1 MEPIRALDIRE
12 EGASASGILSQ
23 PKLAG
28 HVRELSGSGHRY
40 DNTTARDNA
49 RVQYGDQ
56 YHHYHYSGW
65 TSEPAARGV
74 EAKRLDELL
83 SALAFPQMNFRFAAI
98 ADAYQSTCQ
107 WLFETPEYTRW
118 RNRSLRQRHHGLL
131 WLKGK
136 PGSGKS
142 TVTKCAVEYAQRTF
156 ADERTVYFFFNARG
170 EPSERTV
177 EGMFRSLLHQMV
189 QDIPQ
194 LFGGLGSK
202 DLATYSSQAW
212 PSALL
217 SKLFREAVCEL
228 SKHGQ
233 LACYIDALD
242 EGDEDE
248 VRELI
253 DFLEELLE
261 HAMKNDLSF
270 SVYLA
275 SRHYPNISVNHSEA
289 LSLDDNEG
297 HHEDISTY
305 VHRKLRCRPASMQ
318 ADLAAEIMQRS
329 SGVFL
334 WVVLVI
340 RNLNKQSDRGNYHRL
355 RSHLRAMPS
364 GLNALF
370 EQIVS
375 EGDMSEYTLPALQ
388 IILFAYRALGPLELY
403 SAILSIVH
411 STSEHPIVWDQD
423 IVDEEIATDFI
434 VSSSK
439 GLLGV
444 VTEIV
449 FPFSKISRRSVQ
461 FIHESVREY
470 LLGSGMKYLDPT
482 QGDKLVG
489 EANLRLARWCQVY
502 LNFGLQRLVIPQL
515 EAFGYCNGET
525 LSSSFPF
532 FSYAWK
538 GILQHSESA
547 ACHGILLQD
556 PYEMLLQSHISLF
569 WDVGFGALLRLN
581 FTPTVM
587 QLLVCGR
594 YTNLIMQQIKHCPHH
609 ELYTYVNAGC
619 PRDYPNKYAEEG
631 MNRTPLQ
638 IAISLEFFDLVELL
652 LSHGA
657 DANASYREGNDHPL
671 HLACASSQIAD
682 DVKRSE
688 MIKILLRYGAE
699 VDFVDDVRQTI
710 LHKEASLGGV
720 KIVQMLLHNGANP
733 NAKSGDQQTPLHKA
747 VNSLNGVGIARSL
760 IQHAVDFDA
769 RDIAGD
775 TPLHKAVQLC
785 DVEICKFLL
794 ECGADVNI
802 HNRMDETPLHK
813 GARNGNVEICTLLFQ
828 HGADVNA
835 RDSAGDTPLHKA
847 VQLCDVEICKFLL
860 ECGADVNIHNRMDE
874 TPLHK
879 GARDRNVEICKLLL
893 EHGADV
899 NARCELGHT
908 LPHQAVRYSV
918 PDDLY
923 LFLQCNVIVDVC
935 DDAAPLRGA
944 IERAEVEVVKAL
956 LVDGAEV
963 SSLFTGSEGRA
974 SFMDTI
980 RKRSCQQSRLVVRL
994 VTCFRNVPPAARFQ
1008 ARYALNMIIAEEGG
1022 REEL

>member
-1 MEPIRALDIRE
+1 VIMESPRALVIRKTE
-12 EGASASGILSQ
+12 ASASEIQSQ

-28 HVRELSGSGHRY
+28 HVAELTGPGHRY
-40 DNTTARDNA
+40 NNTTARDNA

-56 YHHYHYSGW
+56 YHHHHYAGS
-65 TSEPAARGV
+65 TSEPVAGSV

-98 ADAYQSTCQ
+98 TDACQSTCQ
-107 WLFETPEYTRW
+107 WLFETPEYTTW
-118 RNRSLRQRHHGLL
+118 RDRSLRQRHHGLL
-131 WLKGK
+131 WLKAK

-156 ADERTVYFFFNARG
+156 ADERTIYFFFNARG
-170 EPSERTV
+170 DPLEKTV

-194 LFGGLGSK
+194 LFRGLSSK

-217 SKLFREAVCEL
+217 SRIFREAVCAL
-228 SKHGQ
+228 SKDGH
-233 LACYIDALD
+233 LSCYIDALD

-261 HAMKNDLSF
+261 YAMNNDLSF

-275 SRHYPNISVNHSEA
+275 SRHYPNISVYHSEA
-289 LSLDDNEG
+289 LSLDDHEG

-318 ADLAAEIMQRS
+318 ADLAAEIIQRS

-340 RNLNKQSDRGNYHRL
+340 RDLNKQSDRGNYHRL
-355 RSHLRAMPS
+355 RSNLQAMPS
-364 GLNALF
+364 GLSALF

-375 EGDMSEYTLPALQ
+375 KGDMSEYTLPALH
-388 IILFAYRALGPLELY
+388 IVLFAYRALGPLELY
-403 SAILSIVH
+403 SAILSITQ
-411 STSEHPIVWDQD
+411 SSSEHSVVLDQD
-423 IVDEEIATDFI
+423 IVDEDIATDFI
-434 VSSSK
+434 ISSSK

-449 FPFSKISRRSVQ
+449 FPFSRISRRSVQ
-461 FIHESVREY
+461 FIHESVREF

-482 QGDKLVG
+482 QGDNIVG
-489 EANLRLARWCQVY
+489 EANSRLAKCCQVY
-502 LNFGLQRLVIPQL
+502 LNFSLRRLAIPQL

-547 ACHGILLQD
+547 ACHGILLHD
-556 PYEMLLQSHISLF
+556 PYEMLLQSHISFF
-569 WDVGFGALLRLN
+569 WDVGFGALLRLD
-581 FTPTVM
+581 FTPTVL
-587 QLLVCGR
+587 QILVCGR
-594 YTNLIMQQIKHCPHH
+594 YTNLLMQQLKHCPHH
-609 ELYTYVNAGC
+609 ELYNYINAGC
-619 PRDYPNKYAEEG
+619 PSDYPNKYAEEG
-631 MNRTPLQ
+631 MDRTPLQ
-638 IAISLEFFDLVELL
+638 IAISLQFLDVAELL
-652 LSHGA
+652 LSHSA
-657 DANASYREGNDHPL
+657 DANASFREGNDHSL
-671 HLACASSQIAD
+671 HLACGSSRIVEE
-682 DVKRSE
+682 VKRLE
-688 MIKILLRYGAE
+688 MIRILLRYGAE
-699 VDFVDDVRQTI
+699 VDSVDDMRQTI

-733 NAKSGDQQTPLHKA
+733 NARSGDQQTPLHRA
-747 VNSLNGVGIARSL
+747 VNSPNSAEAARSL
-760 IQHAVDFDA
+760 VQHGADLNA
-769 RDIAGD
+769 QDIADDTPLHKAAQLCDVEICKFLLESGAD
-775 TPLHKAVQLC
+775 VNIRNRIDETPLHKAVQLC
-785 DVEICKFLL
+785 DMKICKFLL

-802 HNRMDETPLHK
+802 RNRMDETPLHK
-813 GARNGNVEICTLLFQ
+813 AARNR
-828 HGADVNA
+828 DV
-835 RDSAGDTPLHKA
+835 G
-847 VQLCDVEICKFLL
+847 
-860 ECGADVNIHNRMDE
+860 
-874 TPLHK
+874 
-879 GARDRNVEICKLLL
+879 ICKLLL

-908 LPHQAVRYSV
+908 LLHQAVRYSV

-923 LFLQCNVIVDVC
+923 LFLQCNVYVDAC

-956 LVDGAEV
+956 LVHGAEL
-963 SSLFTGSEGRA
+963 SSLFTRIEGKA

-980 RKRSCQQSRLVVRL
+980 RKRHCQKSRLIVRL
-994 VTCFRNVPPAARFQ
+994 VTYFRNVPPAARYE
-1008 ARYALNMIIAEEGG
+1008 ARRALDVIIAEEGG
-1022 REEL
+1022 

>member
-253 DFLEELLE
+253 D
-261 HAMKNDLSF
+261 LSF

-403 SAILSIVH
+403 SAILSIVQ

-813 GARNGNVEICTLLFQ
+813 GAR
-828 HGADVNA
+828 
-835 RDSAGDTPLHKA
+835 
-847 VQLCDVEICKFLL
+847 
-860 ECGADVNIHNRMDE
+860 
-874 TPLHK
+874 
-879 GARDRNVEICKLLL
+879 DRNVEICKLLL